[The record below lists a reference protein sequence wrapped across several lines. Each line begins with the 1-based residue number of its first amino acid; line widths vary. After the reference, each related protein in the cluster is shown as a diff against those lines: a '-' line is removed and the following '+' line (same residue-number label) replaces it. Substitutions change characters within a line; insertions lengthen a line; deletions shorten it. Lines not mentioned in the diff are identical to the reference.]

1 MTMLL
6 NLRIV
11 FGVMA
16 FLFFVL
22 SIFLFIKFDIK
33 SYFYIYMKHSGKNY
47 GSDKTPVKST
57 KKKKTYENK
66 GKAGEKTQ
74 LLEQTEK
81 LSEETVLLTE
91 QGEETEVLSEEQLQF
106 VTMKSVEVYSDK

>member
-1 MTMLL
+1 MTMMV
-6 NLRIV
+6 NLKIV

-16 FLFFVL
+16 FLFLVL

-33 SYFYIYMKHSGKNY
+33 SYFYIYMRHSGKSY
-47 GSDKTPVKST
+47 GSEQIPVKST
-57 KKKKTYENK
+57 KKIKTSKKNREES
-66 GKAGEKTQ
+66 EKTQ

-91 QGEETEVLSEEQLQF
+91 QEDETEVLSEEQLQF

>member
-1 MTMLL
+1 MTILI
-6 NLRIV
+6 NLKII

-22 SIFLFIKFDIK
+22 SIFLFFKFDIK
-33 SYFYIYMKHSGKNY
+33 SYFYIYLKHSAKGY
-47 GSDKTPVKST
+47 GTNQIPVQNT
-57 KKKKTYENK
+57 KKKETGK
-66 GKAGEKTQ
+66 GKEEEK
-74 LLEQTEK
+74 TEK

-91 QGEETEVLSEEQLQF
+91 TGEETEVLSEEQLQF

>member
-1 MTMLL
+1 MTIMV
-6 NLRIV
+6 NLKIV
-11 FGVMA
+11 FGVMT

-33 SYFYIYMKHSGKNY
+33 SYFYIYMRHSGKNY
-47 GSDKTPVKST
+47 GSKQIPVKNT
-57 KKKKTYENK
+57 KEKKRVKDQGE
-66 GKAGEKTQ
+66 AREKTQ
-74 LLEQTEK
+74 LLVQTEK

-106 VTMKSVEVYSDK
+106 VTMKSVEVYTDK

>member
-33 SYFYIYMKHSGKNY
+33 SYFYIYLRHSGQNY

-57 KKKKTYENK
+57 KKKKKVKNK
-66 GKAGEKTQ
+66 GETDEKTQ
-74 LLEQTEK
+74 LLDQTEK